1 MERRTKEILSLHLDL
16 SQEEES
22 RLQKYLILLSASCL
36 CCVKSTIT
44 TRPPTQVVNSDNSLM
59 LAFHNTA
66 TKMTGDNSTPL
77 DRIISTT
84 CSRNYNSA
92 YSAVLEAS
100 FFLIFSLFFPWK
112 SKFWT
117 CKQKIIQLKI
127 LESEIMK
134 SDLQVTNH
142 HVFWHTSSIHKVSPN
157 DI

>member
-16 SQEEES
+16 SQEEQS
-22 RLQKYLILLSASCL
+22 RLQKNLILLSASCL
-36 CCVKSTIT
+36 CCVKSTT
-44 TRPPTQVVNSDNSLM
+44 TNRPPTQVVNSDNSLI
-59 LAFHNTA
+59 LAFHNTV

-100 FFLIFSLFFPWK
+100 FFLLSFLIFSLFFPWK
-112 SKFWT
+112 SKFWI

-127 LESEIMK
+127 LEWNNEIWSS
-134 SDLQVTNH
+134 SD
-142 HVFWHTSSIHKVSPN
+142 
-157 DI
+157 